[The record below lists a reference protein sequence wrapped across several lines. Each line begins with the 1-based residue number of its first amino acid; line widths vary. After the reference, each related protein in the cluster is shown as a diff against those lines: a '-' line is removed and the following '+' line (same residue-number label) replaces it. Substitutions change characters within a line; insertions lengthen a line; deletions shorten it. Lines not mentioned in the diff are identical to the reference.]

1 MVRQDRLVN
10 ELIERAEGLA
20 RELGFT
26 RSCIPE
32 VGRLLHVLTPG
43 RTRVGEIG
51 TGTGFGAAWIIAALD
66 EDASLVTVEFDE
78 ERAAAAAHLFAGLQN
93 VRVLHGD
100 WHRVMP
106 REAPFDLLFYDG
118 GGKQNPERDG
128 QQVVDLLAPG
138 GLVVMDDL
146 TPGRPGPD
154 PVRGFWLRH
163 SELVGT
169 EILTTPT
176 TAAILAAK
184 R

>member
-1 MVRQDRLVN
+1 VDEQ
-10 ELIERAEGLA
+10 IERAERLA
-20 RELGFT
+20 EELGFT

-32 VGRLLHVLTPG
+32 VGRLLRVLTPG
-43 RTRVGEIG
+43 RSRVGEIG
-51 TGTGFGAAWIIAALD
+51 TGTGVGAAWIIAALD
-66 EDASLVTVEFDE
+66 EGASFVTVEFDE
-78 ERAAAAAHLFAGLQN
+78 ERAAAAAHLFAGLPH

-106 REAPFDLLFYDG
+106 SEGPFDLLFYDG
-118 GGKQNPERDG
+118 GGKQHPERDG
-128 QQVVDLLAPG
+128 QQVVDLLDRR

-146 TPGRPGPD
+146 TPGRTGPD
-154 PVRGFWLRH
+154 PVRDFWLGH

-169 EILTTPT
+169 EILTTSS

>member
-1 MVRQDRLVN
+1 MD
-10 ELIERAEGLA
+10 ELIERAERLA

-43 RTRVGEIG
+43 RIRVGEIG
-51 TGTGFGAAWIIAALD
+51 TGTGVGAAWIIAALD
-66 EDASLVTVEFDE
+66 EGASFVTVEAEE
-78 ERAAAAAHLFAGLQN
+78 ERAAAAAHLFAGLRD

-118 GGKQNPERDG
+118 GGKQHPDRDG
-128 QQVVDLLAPG
+128 QQVVDLLAPR

-146 TPGRPGPD
+146 TPGRPVPD
-154 PVRGFWLRH
+154 PVREFWLGH
-163 SELVGT
+163 PGLAGT
-169 EILTTPT
+169 EILTTPS
-176 TAAILAAK
+176 TAAILAAN

>member
-1 MVRQDRLVN
+1 VG
-10 ELIERAEGLA
+10 ELIERAERLA

-32 VGRLLHVLTPG
+32 VGTLLHGLTPG
-43 RTRVGEIG
+43 RRRVGEIG
-51 TGTGFGAAWIIAALD
+51 TGTGVGAAWIIAALD
-66 EDASLVTVEFDE
+66 ERASFVTVEFDE
-78 ERAAAAAHLFAGLQN
+78 ERAAAAAHLFAGLPS
-93 VRVLHGD
+93 VRVLRGD
-100 WHRVMP
+100 WHQVMP

-146 TPGRPGPD
+146 TRGRAGPD
-154 PVRGFWLRH
+154 PVREFWLGH

-169 EILTTPT
+169 EILTTPS
-176 TAAILAAK
+176 TAAIIASK